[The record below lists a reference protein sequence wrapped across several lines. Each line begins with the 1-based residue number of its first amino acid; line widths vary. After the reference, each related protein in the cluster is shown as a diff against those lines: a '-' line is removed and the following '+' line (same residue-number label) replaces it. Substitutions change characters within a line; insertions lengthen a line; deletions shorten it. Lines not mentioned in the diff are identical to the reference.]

1 MQGLDKPTLKAGLIK
16 LQKDMIQKVEPDYEY
31 YAEQLATL
39 IENFVKSGK
48 VTVQKGIS
56 VSTTGSAYAQ
66 TGKTIETGTGTI
78 S

>member
-1 MQGLDKPTLKAGLIK
+1 MQGLDKQTLKTGLIN
-16 LQKDMIQKVEPDYEY
+16 LQKTMIQKTEPDYAY

-48 VTVQKGIS
+48 VTVQTGIS
-56 VSTTGSAYAQ
+56 VSTTGSASAQ
-66 TGKTIETGTGTI
+66 TGTTTSTGTGTI